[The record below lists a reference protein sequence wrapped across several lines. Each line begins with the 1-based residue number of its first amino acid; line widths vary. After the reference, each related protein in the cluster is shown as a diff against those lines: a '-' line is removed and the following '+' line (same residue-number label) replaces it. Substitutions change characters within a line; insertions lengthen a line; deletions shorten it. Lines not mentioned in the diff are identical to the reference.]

1 MMDSTLNRGY
11 PYPECDPPLIK
22 DASDIAHLR
31 DLAVAVDTDVQA
43 VYDRTADVI
52 ARPDAARMAMF
63 ATLASTENTVFP
75 FFNSRNWDSTGTSM
89 TPTAEGILRLVE
101 PGWYQVGTW
110 TQLVSATFLG
120 ARVRFL
126 QNGVPATSW
135 CPQAEITQT
144 NMQMPALTA
153 TVYVPIGGDALSLE
167 LRIGATTPSFTYASR
182 IWAVQTVRG

>member
-1 MMDSTLNRGY
+1 MDSTLNRGY

-52 ARPDAARMAMF
+52 ARPDAARMAMT
-63 ATLASTENTVFP
+63 ATIASTENTVFP
-75 FFNSRNWDSTGTSM
+75 FFNARTFDSTGTSL
-89 TPTAEGILRLVE
+89 TPTAEGLIRLVE
-101 PGWYQVGTW
+101 PGWYQIGGWV
-110 TQLVSATFLG
+110 QLVSAPFLG
-120 ARVRFL
+120 ARIRFV
-126 QNGVPATSW
+126 QNGVAATSW

-153 TVYVPIGGDALSLE
+153 TVYVPVGGDTLGME
-167 LRIGATTPSFTYASR
+167 LRIGAALPNYTYAAR
-182 IWAVQTVRG
+182 IWAVQMVRG